1 MNPALRIHIDAN
13 AIQRRYCRKVAERVI
28 NQLRDD
34 GILVYRMGTEVTLRA
49 SVGVDLDEIID
60 RIRMLKPWLLQLLD
74 EESAVRN

>member
-1 MNPALRIHIDAN
+1 MNPKLRIEIDAN

-34 GILVYRMGTEVTLRA
+34 GIEVYRMGTEVTLRA
-49 SVGVDLDEIID
+49 HPDVDLDAIIE